1 MTYSLAALAVAA
13 HRAKDVA
20 ALVDAARVL
29 TFLANT
35 RAREC
40 LARPQL
46 PGAKARRQVE
56 TIYHTAS
63 HLAAY
68 GRELAAE
75 TEQLLL
81 AAERA
86 EPERDEFCWH
96 DGDSE
101 ADIETLR
108 TLLVASMTEA
118 GRAIDMLESIQEIG
132 AEELQVGT
140 LGSAAMVERQRETE
154 RLIDRLRRRA

>member
-35 RAREC
+35 RARDC
-40 LARPQL
+40 LARQP
-46 PGAKARRQVE
+46 ARPVARLQVE
-56 TIYHTAS
+56 SIYQTAGS
-63 HLAAY
+63 LAAY

-75 TEQLLL
+75 TEQLLS

-86 EPERDEFCWH
+86 EPEPDEVFEF
-96 DGDSE
+96 GDAIE
-101 ADIETLR
+101 GDVETLR
-108 TLLVASMTEA
+108 SLLLASMHEA
-118 GRAIDMLESIQEIG
+118 VRAIEMLESIQEIG
-132 AEELQVGT
+132 AEELQVGC
-140 LGSAAMVERQRETE
+140 LGTAAMAERQRETE
-154 RLIDRLRRRA
+154 QLLVRLRRRV